1 MAGSPLFVLSSFASR
16 LFTAS
21 LSFFLLTVAQRAY
34 QQRLT
39 AGKIK
44 TLEAKILMDLIFLA
58 KHFSHLTLAR
68 RARKSDLPH
77 FRLNKV
83 RNIKLWLSLRSYIR
97 RRGAQRSVDTI
108 VSSVTLRFRNFSSN
122 FQAFLLTL
130 SFLAMIAIGILHGSL
145 FDENCPILWEI
156 TLLSVTIGVFLM
168 QILTLGSKINK
179 R

>member
-1 MAGSPLFVLSSFASR
+1 MGGALKKQFAQKPKIGYVFNWTSACKSR
-16 LFTAS
+16 LHTPQNAS
-21 LSFFLLTVAQRAY
+21 TPTKLTVAQRAY

-39 AGKIK
+39 A
-44 TLEAKILMDLIFLA
+44 A

-108 VSSVTLRFRNFSSN
+108 VSSVIFIQTSFSR
-122 FQAFLLTL
+122 
-130 SFLAMIAIGILHGSL
+130 HL
-145 FDENCPILWEI
+145 FNRHSVEI
-156 TLLSVTIGVFLM
+156 C
-168 QILTLGSKINK
+168 KIRLINP
-179 R
+179 